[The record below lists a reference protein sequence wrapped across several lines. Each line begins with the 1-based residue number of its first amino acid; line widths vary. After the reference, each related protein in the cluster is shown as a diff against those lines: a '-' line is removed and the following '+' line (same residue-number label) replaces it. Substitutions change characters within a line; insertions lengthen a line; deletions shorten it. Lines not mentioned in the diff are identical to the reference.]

1 MSISSKANNVVR
13 ILFIELLFCFCTY
26 SSNLFSLDP
35 LENPSTTKYDTF
47 DSKAFGS
54 PPGFSFSELAQSD
67 DSYFTLS
74 FRNNCPFGDSCPFC
88 DPHTTNPS
96 SSDLLTFGLPP
107 LRDLS
112 PDLSLPKLPSF
123 SPLTGFSDSPFL
135 PGISHSPPLAA
146 PPSSDL
152 LTFGLP
158 PLGDLPTDLS
168 LPMPPS
174 STTTTST
181 VSSAKPSSSDP
192 IPPKTPSL
200 GYPPAEFSRFEDF
213 LRDPPVSLSPIL
225 GLSPLGLPP
234 SEFSF
239 LDPSHSGSP
248 HLGDPSSISFSH
260 SGISSP
266 PLTPFFS
273 SLPPTLPDLSFPMPP
288 SSTTTTVFSDSP
300 FFPGVSHSPPLA
312 TPPSSNLIT
321 FGLPPLRDL
330 PTDLSLPMP
339 PSSTTIST
347 VSSEPP
353 FPFEVSH
360 SPLLAAPPSSNLITF
375 GFPPL
380 RDLPTNLSLPM
391 PPSST
396 STSTVSSAKP
406 SSSDPIPHKTPLDHS
421 PTMLLPFKSSSDSHV
436 FVPIAS
442 KPSLPV
448 STVSKPQV
456 FVPVAPD
463 PPLLETPPSTI
474 PTSQT
479 ITPEFWSKLF
489 AMAHVMGDCAV
500 YRKPIRGEFL
510 SNGFTLKDYEEATG
524 KLYYNIKGLDLS
536 ENDEITQKLQLDIQT
551 IGNQV
556 LMIFTEHF
564 GTPKLLETLKKLIN
578 MGDQITKSV
587 TSIYLSGTQDYHLPP
602 EISNRE
608 TSDLLNFLI
617 TKQEE
622 ILNNICK
629 AYLER
634 LNEVKNQIQKSL
646 HNKT

>member
-1 MSISSKANNVVR
+1 
-13 ILFIELLFCFCTY
+13 
-26 SSNLFSLDP
+26 
-35 LENPSTTKYDTF
+35 
-47 DSKAFGS
+47 
-54 PPGFSFSELAQSD
+54 
-67 DSYFTLS
+67 
-74 FRNNCPFGDSCPFC
+74 
-88 DPHTTNPS
+88 
-96 SSDLLTFGLPP
+96 
-107 LRDLS
+107 
-112 PDLSLPKLPSF
+112 
-123 SPLTGFSDSPFL
+123 
-135 PGISHSPPLAA
+135 
-146 PPSSDL
+146 
-152 LTFGLP
+152 
-158 PLGDLPTDLS
+158 
-168 LPMPPS
+168 
-174 STTTTST
+174 
-181 VSSAKPSSSDP
+181 
-192 IPPKTPSL
+192 
-200 GYPPAEFSRFEDF
+200 
-213 LRDPPVSLSPIL
+213 
-225 GLSPLGLPP
+225 
-234 SEFSF
+234 
-239 LDPSHSGSP
+239 
-248 HLGDPSSISFSH
+248 
-260 SGISSP
+260 
-266 PLTPFFS
+266 
-273 SLPPTLPDLSFPMPP
+273 
-288 SSTTTTVFSDSP
+288 
-300 FFPGVSHSPPLA
+300 
-312 TPPSSNLIT
+312 
-321 FGLPPLRDL
+321 
-330 PTDLSLPMP
+330 
-339 PSSTTIST
+339 
-347 VSSEPP
+347 
-353 FPFEVSH
+353 
-360 SPLLAAPPSSNLITF
+360 
-375 GFPPL
+375 
-380 RDLPTNLSLPM
+380 
-391 PPSST
+391 
-396 STSTVSSAKP
+396 
-406 SSSDPIPHKTPLDHS
+406 
-421 PTMLLPFKSSSDSHV
+421 MLLPFKSSSDSHV